1 MKCLL
6 ILTTLTGGSLF
17 LWSTF
22 EVYFVLTALFIN
34 SFLAIIGLLAVGSV
48 LIMKGF
54 LKRNLAD
61 VGVAKYMNA
70 LADKV
75 HNIIKKCH
83 AHSDMHSIPWP
94 H

>member
-61 VGVAKYMNA
+61 VGVAKY
-70 LADKV
+70 
-75 HNIIKKCH
+75 IITRN
-83 AHSDMHSIPWP
+83 
-94 H
+94 